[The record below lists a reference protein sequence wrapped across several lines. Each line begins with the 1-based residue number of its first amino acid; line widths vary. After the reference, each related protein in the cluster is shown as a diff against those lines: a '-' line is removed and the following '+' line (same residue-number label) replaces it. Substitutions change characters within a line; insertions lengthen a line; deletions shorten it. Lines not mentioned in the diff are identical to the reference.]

1 MRLAK
6 RTYSLP
12 PALLQRFEA
21 RLGSGERSEMIAR
34 LIGEWLDELDRAELR
49 EQVIAGCTD
58 MAQVYLDMDKE
69 WNGAADEAWRELE

>member
-21 RLGSGERSEMIAR
+21 RLESGERSGLIAA
-34 LIGEWLDELDRAELR
+34 LIEEWLDERDRAELR
-49 EQVIAGCTD
+49 KQVIAGCKD
-58 MAQVYLDMDKE
+58 MAQIYLDMDKE
-69 WNGAADEAWRELE
+69 WTGAADEVWRELE